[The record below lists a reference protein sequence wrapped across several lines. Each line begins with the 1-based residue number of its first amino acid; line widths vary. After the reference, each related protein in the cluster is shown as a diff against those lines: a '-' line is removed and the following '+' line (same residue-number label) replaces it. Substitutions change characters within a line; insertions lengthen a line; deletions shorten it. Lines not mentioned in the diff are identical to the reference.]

1 MVERTLCLIKDQDGR
16 IFLRKGDVG
25 STQGLSRGAWGYFD
39 GSQINDAV
47 PFSVD
52 ACCPP
57 TEF

>member
-1 MVERTLCLIKDQDGR
+1 MVERTLCLIKEHTMGTR
-16 IFLRKGDVG
+16 TEKGDVG